1 MLYGLSIAFL
11 SINPS
16 IQALL

>member
-11 SINPS
+11 ASNPS
-16 IQALL
+16 IQVFL